1 MSHLLSFV
9 FHAVIDGYFYAG
21 VVVGV
26 VAHVS
31 ISRLVARIESAALKR
46 LG

>member
-9 FHAVIDGYFYAG
+9 FHAVVDGYFYVG

-31 ISRLVARIESAALKR
+31 ISRLLDKIDRSIVSRF
-46 LG
+46 